1 MNFKNIEIQIPMSE
15 LTDLQKLHLET
26 AEQLISNMFSVSHV
40 KIPKNKFSYD
50 GETFTI
56 INVHAEYLHSFLTK
70 DIHQTIQDNEEEHV
84 KFIQNYIKQQFS
96 NFSRQVIKSKSD
108 IDEIEKSLNT
118 IIKYYKLNTTNLLFP
133 KYLSSEDFINYINIL
148 AIDVPQTILSL
159 RQ

>member
-26 AEQLISNMFSVSHV
+26 ANQLISNMFSVSAV
-40 KIPKNKFSYD
+40 KIPKNRFSYD
-50 GETFTI
+50 GEIFT
-56 INVHAEYLHSFLTK
+56 LTSFGSFHNILLNDTN
-70 DIHQTIQDNEEEHV
+70 TVIQDNESEHRELILKNV
-84 KFIQNYIKQQFS
+84 TGFFKDYPKFKFEKIKDDNLKETFAILF
-96 NFSRQVIKSKSD
+96 N
-108 IDEIEKSLNT
+108 
-118 IIKYYKLNTTNLLFP
+118 YYKLSFTLNYP

>member
-26 AEQLISNMFSVSHV
+26 AEQLISNMFSVSAV

-50 GETFTI
+50 GEIFT
-56 INVHAEYLHSFLTK
+56 LTSFGSFHNILLNDTN
-70 DIHQTIQDNEEEHV
+70 TVIQDNESEHRELILKNV
-84 KFIQNYIKQQFS
+84 TGFFKDYPKFKFEKIKDDNLKETFAILF
-96 NFSRQVIKSKSD
+96 N
-108 IDEIEKSLNT
+108 
-118 IIKYYKLNTTNLLFP
+118 YYKLSFTLNYP

>member
-26 AEQLISNMFSVSHV
+26 AEQFISNMFSVSAV

-56 INVHAEYLHSFLTK
+56 INVHAGYLHSFLTK

-84 KFIQNYIKQQFS
+84 KFIQNYVKQQFS
-96 NFSRQVIKSKSD
+96 DFSRQVIKRKSD
-108 IDEIEKSLNT
+108 VDELEVRLNT
-118 IIKYYKLNTTNLLFP
+118 IIEYYKLNTTNLLFP
-133 KYLSSEDFINYINIL
+133 KYLSSENFIDYISDLGTKINQS
-148 AIDVPQTILSL
+148 VFSL

>member
-26 AEQLISNMFSVSHV
+26 AEQLISNMFSVSAV

-50 GETFTI
+50 GQTFTI
-56 INVHAEYLHSFLTK
+56 INVHAGYLHSFLTK

-84 KFIQNYIKQQFS
+84 KFIQNYVKQQFS
-96 NFSRQVIKSKSD
+96 DFSRQVIKSKSD

>member
-26 AEQLISNMFSVSHV
+26 TEQLISNMFSVSAV

-56 INVHAEYLHSFLTK
+56 INVHAGYLHSFLTK

-84 KFIQNYIKQQFS
+84 KFIQNYVKQQFS
-96 NFSRQVIKSKSD
+96 DFSRQVIKRKSD
-108 IDEIEKSLNT
+108 LDEIEKSLNT

>member
-1 MNFKNIEIQIPMSE
+1 MNFKNIEIPMSE

-26 AEQLISNMFSVSHV
+26 ANQLISNMFSVSAV
-40 KIPKNKFSYD
+40 KIPKNRFSYD
-50 GETFTI
+50 GEIFTI
-56 INVHAEYLHSFLTK
+56 INVHAGYLHSFLTK

>member
-1 MNFKNIEIQIPMSE
+1 MDFKNIEIQIPMSE

-26 AEQLISNMFSVSHV
+26 AEQLISNMFSVSAV

-56 INVHAEYLHSFLTK
+56 INVHAGYLHSFLTK

>member
-26 AEQLISNMFSVSHV
+26 AEQLISNMFSVSAV

-56 INVHAEYLHSFLTK
+56 INVHAGYLHSFLTK

-84 KFIQNYIKQQFS
+84 KFIQNYVKQQFS
-96 NFSRQVIKSKSD
+96 DFSRQVIKSKSD

>member
-26 AEQLISNMFSVSHV
+26 AEQLISNMFSVSAV

-56 INVHAEYLHSFLTK
+56 INVHAGYLHSFLTK

>member
-26 AEQLISNMFSVSHV
+26 ANQLISNMFSVSPV

-50 GETFTI
+50 GEIFTI
-56 INVHAEYLHSFLTK
+56 TNVHAGYLHSFLTK
-70 DIHQTIQDNEEEHV
+70 DIHQTIQDNEEEHT
-84 KFIQNYIKQQFS
+84 KFIQNYVKQQFS
-96 NFSRQVIKSKSD
+96 DFSRQVIKRKSD
-108 IDEIEKSLNT
+108 LDELEVRLNT

>member
-26 AEQLISNMFSVSHV
+26 ANQLISNMFSVSPV
-40 KIPKNKFSYD
+40 KIHKNKFSYD
-50 GETFTI
+50 GEIFTI
-56 INVHAEYLHSFLTK
+56 INVHAGYLHSFLTK

>member
-26 AEQLISNMFSVSHV
+26 AEQLISNMFSVSAV

-50 GETFTI
+50 GQTFTI
-56 INVHAEYLHSFLTK
+56 INVHAGYLHSFLTK

-84 KFIQNYIKQQFS
+84 KFIQNYVKQQFS
-96 NFSRQVIKSKSD
+96 DFSRQVIKRKSD
-108 IDEIEKSLNT
+108 LDELEVRLNT
-118 IIKYYKLNTTNLLFP
+118 IIEYYKLNTTNLLFP
-133 KYLSSEDFINYINIL
+133 KYLSSKNFIDYISDLGTKINQS
-148 AIDVPQTILSL
+148 VFSL

>member
-50 GETFTI
+50 GQTFTI
-56 INVHAEYLHSFLTK
+56 INVHAGYLHSFLTK